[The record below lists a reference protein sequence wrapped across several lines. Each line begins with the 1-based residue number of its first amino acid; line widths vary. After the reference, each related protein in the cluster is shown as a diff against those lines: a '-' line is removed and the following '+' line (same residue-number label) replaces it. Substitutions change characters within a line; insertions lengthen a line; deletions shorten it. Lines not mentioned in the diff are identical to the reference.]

1 MGLNPRQGK
10 LRYNRSMNPRVR
22 LVVALLSTGLV
33 AYIAL
38 GSVLGRVLGDTSY
51 GQLAVFNEVVRLVL
65 DTYVDPVNI
74 DRTMDG
80 AYLGLTEAL
89 DGESAYLDDEE
100 LKAFQQPVRDSDADI
115 GVVLSRRFGFLAVVS
130 TRPGSPAVKSG
141 VKPGDII
148 KTIDE
153 RHTRPLGVPTGERL
167 LRGAPGSVVKL
178 RLLRAGSDPLEVSVV
193 RERIQAE
200 PPQAKMIE
208 DHTGYLKVGEF
219 SPQTAETLRGEIAS
233 LKRDGATSLL
243 VDLRGAA
250 YGSPEDGVKTAE
262 LFLSGGVVTRLTGRT
277 VPEKVWNADPSR
289 NAWDLP
295 MTLLVDGGTAGPA
308 EVVAAALLDAG
319 RSPVVGERTFG
330 RAPHQKIVT
339 LPEGA
344 LLLTVAK
351 YVSPKGN
358 PIHDKGVEPSVPVN
372 IRDRDE
378 EATDDL
384 ILKKGL
390 EVLKGETKTEAKK
403 AA

>member
-1 MGLNPRQGK
+1 
-10 LRYNRSMNPRVR
+10 MNPRVR
-22 LVVALLSTGLV
+22 LLVALFSTALV

-65 DTYVDPVNI
+65 EAYVDPVNI

-89 DGESAYLDDEE
+89 DGDSAYLDDEE
-100 LKAFQQPVRDSDADI
+100 LKLFQQPVRDSDADI

-130 TRPGSPAVKSG
+130 TRPGSPAEKAG
-141 VKPGDII
+141 VKAGDII

-153 RHTRPLGVPTGERL
+153 RHTRPLGVPTGDRL

-178 RLLRAGSDPLEVSVV
+178 KLLRAGSDPVPVSVV
-193 RERIQAE
+193 RERIQ
-200 PPQAKMIE
+200 PDSPHAKMIE
-208 DHTGYLKVGEF
+208 NHTGYLKVGEF
-219 SPQTAETLRGEIAS
+219 SPQTAEAVRSELAT
-233 LKRDGATSLL
+233 LKRDGASSLL
-243 VDLRGAA
+243 LDLRGAG

-262 LFLSGGVVTRLTGRT
+262 LFLSGGVVTRLAGRT
-277 VPEKVWNADPSR
+277 VTEKVWNADPAR

-295 MTLLVDGGTAGPA
+295 MALLVDGGTAGPA

-339 LPEGA
+339 LPEGG

-351 YVSPKGN
+351 YMSPKGN
-358 PIHDKGVEPSVPVN
+358 PIHDHGVEPSVPVAV
-372 IRDRDE
+372 RDRDE
-378 EATDDL
+378 ETTEDP

-390 EVLKGETKTEAKK
+390 EVLKTEHQK